1 MKNSI
6 SKNFLESTHKL
17 FHYYKKL
24 GERAMDQLTEKQF
37 HQSAN
42 EASNNIATIV
52 KHISGNMLS
61 RWTDFLTTDGEK
73 EWRNRETEFE
83 DTLSSK
89 AEVLAAWEK
98 GWSCLFEALKPLKPE
113 DLDRIVY
120 IRNEGHTVIEV
131 IHRQLGHYSY
141 HIGQMVYLA
150 KQIKGKSWQSLS
162 IPKGQSE
169 AFNQKKFSQEK
180 RRKHFT

>member
-1 MKNSI
+1 MSNTI
-6 SKNFLESTHKL
+6 PANFLESIHKL
-17 FHYYKKL
+17 FRYYKSL
-24 GERAMDQLTEKQF
+24 GKRTMDQLNDEQL
-37 HQSAN
+37 HQRAN
-42 EASNNIATIV
+42 EDSNNIATIV

-61 RWTDFLTTDGEK
+61 RWTDFLHSDGEK

-83 DTLSSK
+83 DSLSSK
-89 AEVLAAWEK
+89 AEVLAVWEK
-98 GWSCLFEALKPLKPE
+98 GWACLFEAIDPLKPK

-120 IRNEGHTVIEV
+120 IRNEGHTVLEV

-141 HIGQMVYLA
+141 HIGQMVYQA
-150 KQIKGKSWQSLS
+150 KQIKGKDWQSLS